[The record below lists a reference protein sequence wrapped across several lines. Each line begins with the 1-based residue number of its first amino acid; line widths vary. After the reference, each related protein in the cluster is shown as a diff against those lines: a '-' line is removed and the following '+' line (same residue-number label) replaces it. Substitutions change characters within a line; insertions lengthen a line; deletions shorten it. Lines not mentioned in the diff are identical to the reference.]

1 MNELHKK
8 FADPLPI
15 LPILIDSKL
24 SKFRN
29 SNSPPK
35 SQKLHRPIS
44 IIFSDSQFNMWNDFD
59 SFRHFDI
66 EPSKSLSKSLFLNWV
81 NEFLPIFNLC
91 NRFNPSIWNLCID
104 PKQSFPISI
113 DFKFTNRFKFNSFKF
128 NSLLKLQLGIFK
140 FLIDESISFRSFNGI
155 GISLDNDSFTS
166 TNIRNNPIQIQYLIL
181 IMISHF
187 QMVYDHSIHS
197 ILLLAHLEYLY
208 HINSFISFKFNTFHY
223 YWTGIYRTST
233 FDILNWL

>member
-1 MNELHKK
+1 MNELYKK
-8 FADPLPI
+8 FIDEYSI
-15 LPILIDSKL
+15 SPILIDSKI

-35 SQKLHRPIS
+35 SQKLQQPIS
-44 IIFSDSQFNMWNDFD
+44 ITFNDSQFNMWNDFD

-66 EPSKSLSKSLFLNWV
+66 EPSQSLSKSFHLTWV
-81 NEFLPIFNLC
+81 NELIPIFNLC
-91 NRFNPSIWNLCID
+91 NRFNPLIWNLCID

-140 FLIDESISFRSFNGI
+140 FLIDESISFRLFNGI

-166 TNIRNNPIQIQYLIL
+166 TNISNNPIQIQYLIL
-181 IMISHF
+181 MMISHF

-208 HINSFISFKFNTFHY
+208 YINSILSIKFNTFHY
-223 YWTGIYRTST
+223 YWTRKYKTST
-233 FDILNWL
+233 FDIFNWL